1 MLRTTRF
8 VLPIFVILALI
19 LSACQTTATQSEVTQ
34 PPTTAATTAPIT
46 PPTTAPIIAPTV
58 ASTTAPEAGT
68 IRIGG
73 IGPLSAPGDVVGGI
87 AMQYAMGLA
96 VQDINTQGGVLGKQL
111 ELVFADT
118 EGLPER
124 GTAVAE

>member
-1 MLRTTRF
+1 MLRMTRY

-19 LSACQTTATQSEVTQ
+19 LSACQPTATQSEVTQ
-34 PPTTAATTAPIT
+34 PPTTAA
-46 PPTTAPIIAPTV
+46 TTAPIIAPTV

-73 IGPLSAPGDVVGGI
+73 IGRLSAPGDVVGGI